1 VQPPDLSPRALDL
14 VAKMVGENIDRVTS
28 VELRSYGVVPKVY
41 AAAREQI
48 GFPLSMAAAMLL
60 KERVTPGSNVLVL
73 TGFPIMPYELVETD
87 GPVGAAAIARSLNV
101 AFSARP
107 VLPIEPAFLGSLWE
121 ACRAAGLSPYEHV
134 DDCRGVPAAVVAPFT
149 MDASEADA
157 EADIL
162 LDALQPTAVVAVERV
177 GRNRAGL
184 HHSGRGVPLN
194 HLTAKMDCLFERAT
208 ERGIATIGIGDLG
221 NELGMGSLRATVEAA
236 TAFGTRCLCPCESG
250 MACDVPSDV
259 PVVAGVS
266 NWGAYGVCAALAY
279 LMDDSDILHSPALEE
294 EILRACAAGGAIDGP
309 TGRPIG
315 WVDGIATD
323 YHVRLIAQLHDL
335 IRYPARLSGLYRSA
349 YEKSAELDDT
359 LRPSVLRDRSTSS
372 TPITGG

>member
-1 VQPPDLSPRALDL
+1 MQPARLSERARDL
-14 VAKMVGENIDRVTS
+14 VAKMVGENIDRVAS

-41 AAAREQI
+41 AAAREQV
-48 GFPLSMAAAMLL
+48 GFPLATAAAMLL
-60 KERVTPGSNVLVL
+60 RERVREGSNVVVL

-107 VLPIEPAFLGSLWE
+107 ILLTEPAFVPPLR
-121 ACRAAGLSPYEHV
+121 ATCRAAGLNVYERIE
-134 DDCRGVPAAVVAPFT
+134 DCRGLPAAVVAPFT
-149 MDASEADA
+149 MDPA
-157 EADIL
+157 EAPALAEAL
-162 LDALQPTAVVAVERV
+162 LDALQPTAVIAVERV
-177 GRNRAGL
+177 GRNRGGL
-184 HHSGRGVPLN
+184 HHSGRGVPLA
-194 HLTAKMDCLFERAT
+194 HLTAKLDHLFERAR

-221 NELGMGSLRATVEAA
+221 NELGLGSLRPTVEAA
-236 TAFGTRCLCPCESG
+236 TAFGARCLCPCGAG

-266 NWGAYGVCAALAY
+266 NWGAYGVGAALAY
-279 LMDDSDILHSPALEE
+279 LRDDADVLHGPASEE
-294 EILRACAAGGAIDGP
+294 EMLRACAAGGAIDGP

-335 IRYPARLSGLYRSA
+335 IRYPARLYGIYQAA
-349 YEKSAELDDT
+349 YEKSAELEDVLT
-359 LRPSVLRDRSTSS
+359 PPSL
-372 TPITGG
+372 

>member
-1 VQPPDLSPRALDL
+1 
-14 VAKMVGENIDRVTS
+14 MVGDNIDRVTS

-41 AAAREQI
+41 AAARAQI

-60 KERVTPGSNVLVL
+60 RERVTPSSNVLVL

-107 VLPIEPAFLGSLWE
+107 ILLTEQAFLPPLWDT
-121 ACRAAGLSPYEHV
+121 CRAAGLNPYGRIE
-134 DDCRGVPAAVVAPFT
+134 DCRGVPSAVVAPFT
-149 MDASEADA
+149 MEASEASA
-157 EADIL
+157 MADRL
-162 LDALQPTAVVAVERV
+162 LDTLKPTAVIAVERV

-184 HHSGRGVPLN
+184 HHSGRGVSLS
-194 HLTAKMDCLFERAT
+194 HLTAKLDYVFERAR

-236 TAFGTRCLCPCESG
+236 TAYGARCLCPCESG

-266 NWGAYGVCAALAY
+266 NWGAYGVGAALAY
-279 LMDDSDILHSPALEE
+279 LLENDDVLHSPVIEE
-294 EILRACAAGGAIDGP
+294 EMLRACAAGGAIDGP

-335 IRYPARLSGLYRSA
+335 IRYPARLYGIYQPT
-349 YEKSAELDDT
+349 YEKSAELDDV
-359 LRPSVLRDRSTSS
+359 LRPLGLLHGAGSS
-372 TPITGG
+372 DPAPGT

>member
-1 VQPPDLSPRALDL
+1 
-14 VAKMVGENIDRVTS
+14 MVGDNIDRVTS

-60 KERVTPGSNVLVL
+60 RERVREGSNVIVL

-107 VLPIEPAFLGSLWE
+107 ILLTEPAFVPPLRES
-121 ACRAAGLSPYEHV
+121 CRAAGLNVYERIE
-134 DDCRGVPAAVVAPFT
+134 DCRGVPAAVVAPFT
-149 MDASEADA
+149 MDPSEAPA
-157 EADIL
+157 MARTL
-162 LDALQPTAVVAVERV
+162 LDALEPTAVVAVERV

-184 HHSGRGVPLN
+184 HHSGRGVPLL
-194 HLTAKMDCLFERAT
+194 HLTAKLDHLFEQAR

-221 NELGMGSLRATVEAA
+221 NELGLGSLRPTVEAA
-236 TAFGTRCLCPCESG
+236 TAFGARCLCPCEAG

-266 NWGAYGVCAALAY
+266 NWGAYAVGAALAY
-279 LMDDSDILHSPALEE
+279 LLDDPDILHGPPIEE
-294 EILRACAAGGAIDGP
+294 EMLRACAAGGAIDGP

-335 IRYPARLSGLYRSA
+335 IRYPARLYGIYQAA
-349 YEKSAELDDT
+349 YEKSAELDD
-359 LRPSVLRDRSTSS
+359 VLQPPDRRAAVEPHHAHS
-372 TPITGG
+372 GD